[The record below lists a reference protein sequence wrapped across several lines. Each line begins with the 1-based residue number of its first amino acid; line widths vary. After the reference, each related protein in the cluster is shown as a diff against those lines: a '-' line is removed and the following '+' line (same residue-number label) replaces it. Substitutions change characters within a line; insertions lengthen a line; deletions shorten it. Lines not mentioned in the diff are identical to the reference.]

1 VYVQSL
7 HGGEKSWLGLSDI
20 NTEGTFVWSDGTTF
34 DFHYWAKHQPNNFHN
49 EDCVH
54 TLGFLLGHKYE
65 WNDVNCSDCHRFTC
79 KKDYDECGDF
89 SYNCPV
95 NTTCVNNDGSYSCQC
110 PVGYRLD
117 GENCTD
123 IDECNA
129 SVRVCDVNANCH
141 NTLGSHVCSCNYG
154 FTGDDKTCTAVKKD
168 CAELYK
174 SGKRNSGV
182 DTINPDGLGA
192 FDAFCDQTTAG
203 GGWTVFQKRMDGSVD
218 FYRVWTDYKRGFG
231 NLNGEFWLGLD
242 KIHRLSSSGKYKLR
256 VDLEDFAGNTVY
268 AEYDSF
274 GVGSEGT
281 KYQLSV
287 GNYSG
292 TAGDSLAYH
301 NGYPF
306 TTKDQDNDSSGGN
319 CAVSYKG
326 AWWYQ
331 ACYHSNLN
339 GIYHHGQYTGT
350 DGVTWYYWK
359 PNYLSAKRAEMKIRP
374 VNY

>member
-1 VYVQSL
+1 
-7 HGGEKSWLGLSDI
+7 
-20 NTEGTFVWSDGTTF
+20 
-34 DFHYWAKHQPNNFHN
+34 
-49 EDCVH
+49 
-54 TLGFLLGHKYE
+54 
-65 WNDVNCSDCHRFTC
+65 
-79 KKDYDECGDF
+79 
-89 SYNCPV
+89 
-95 NTTCVNNDGSYSCQC
+95 
-110 PVGYRLD
+110 LD

-141 NTLGSHVCSCNYG
+141 NTLGSHVCSCKYG
-154 FTGDDKTCTAVKKD
+154 FTGDGKTCTAVKKD

-174 SGKRNSGV
+174 SGKRSSGV
-182 DTINPDGLGA
+182 YTINPDGLGA
-192 FDAFCDQTTAG
+192 LDVFCDQTTAG

-218 FYRVWTDYKRGFG
+218 FYRVWADYKRGFG

-242 KIHRLSSSGKYKLR
+242 KIHRLSSSGKYMFR
-256 VDLEDFAGNTVY
+256 VDLEDSRGNTVY

-287 GNYSG
+287 GRYSG

-306 TTKDQDNDSSGGN
+306 TTKDQDNDSDRGSN
-319 CAVSYKG
+319 CAVYYKG
-326 AWWYQ
+326 AWWYDS
-331 ACYHSNLN
+331 CYWSNLN
-339 GIYHHGQYTGT
+339 GIYHHGHYTGN
-350 DGVTWYYWK
+350 DGIRWSQWK
-359 PNYLSAKRAEMKIRP
+359 LDSAQRAEMKIRP